1 MPWREFAGAL
11 AHRVRQGMRPHHSM
25 VTPPSAAIV
34 RSSSATIA
42 RLLRMAVRIRQN
54 CRRMMFRRKA
64 EPASEP
70 YPDTRGSQITE
81 GWR

>member
-11 AHRVRQGMRPHHSM
+11 AHRLRQGMRPHHSM

-34 RSSSATIA
+34 RPSTMIA
-42 RLLRMAVRIRQN
+42 RPVRMAVQTRQN
-54 CRRMMFRRKA
+54 CRRMMLRRKA